1 MKNKEISQYDKMT
14 KTPVSK
20 LVVTL
25 SVPTIISMLV
35 TNIYNLADTAFV
47 GTLGNSASGA
57 IGIVFGLMAIIQA
70 VGFMFGQGSGSIISR
85 LLGAKDNENA
95 SKTASTAFF
104 AAMAFGLLITVLG
117 LVFVDGLV
125 TFLGSTQT
133 IKPFAKT
140 YVSCVLVSA
149 PFMTASF
156 TMNNIL
162 RYEGKA
168 LYGMIGLMTGGLLNI
183 AGDAIL
189 MFGFDMGILGAGLS
203 TAISQMISFVILLS
217 MFLRGKT
224 QSKLSVKHIVFKPD
238 VLLDII
244 TTGLPSL
251 LRQGL
256 NSITT
261 VLLNSSCAPYGD
273 EAIAAMS
280 IVSRIIFFVFSIA
293 LGTGQGFQPVSG
305 FNYGAKKYSRV
316 RKAFFFTIIV
326 SEIFIAIATVI
337 LLIFSNELISVF
349 RDDLVVCSIGHRA
362 LVLQGISLLT
372 LPVCMVTEMMYQST
386 GNKIGASVLSC
397 LRSGLFFIP
406 TLIILAKVRG
416 LHGIQEAQPLAFVLS
431 AVPSMI
437 FMRWLLKKMP
447 KQDS

>member
-14 KTPVSK
+14 KTPASK

-349 RDDLVVCSIGHRA
+349 RDDPVVCSIGHRA

>member
-326 SEIFIAIATVI
+326 SEILIAIATVI

-349 RDDLVVCSIGHRA
+349 RDDPVVCSIGHRA

>member
-349 RDDLVVCSIGHRA
+349 RDDPVVCSIGHRA

>member
-140 YVSCVLVSA
+140 YVSCILVSA